1 MQSRR
6 PGHETVPLR
15 SGSVSTDVDDFFEA
29 AGGWRDELV
38 AMRPVLLGTGLDEQL
53 KWRQPC
59 YSLDG
64 HNIVIMGAMKAGM
77 TLGFFKGMFMSDPDG
92 VLVDNGPNSRSV
104 RRMFFTS
111 VDEVT
116 NRAEQVVRY
125 VAEAI
130 RVEESGVTAGPAP
143 EPEWVAELQVALD
156 ADAEFRAAFE
166 SLTPGRRRAYNLHFA
181 DAKQSST
188 RTARIE
194 RYRPK
199 ILDGKGLQDR

>member
-1 MQSRR
+1 MN
-6 PGHETVPLR
+6 P
-15 SGSVSTDVDDFFEA
+15 DVDAFIEGA
-29 AGGWRDELV
+29 SRWPEELL
-38 AMRPVLLGTGLDEQL
+38 AMRRILLATGLDETL

-59 YSLDG
+59 YTHDDR
-64 HNIVIMGAMKAGM
+64 NIVIMGEMKAGM

-92 VLVDNGPNSRSV
+92 VLEDNGPNSRSV

-111 VDEVT
+111 VAEVEQ
-116 NRAEQVVRY
+116 RAELVARY

-130 RVEESGVTAGPAP
+130 RVEQSGVTAGPAP
-143 EPEWVAELQVALD
+143 EPDWVAELQDALD
-156 ADAEFRAAFE
+156 ADPAFRAAFE
-166 SLTPGRRRAYNLHFA
+166 GLTPGRRRAYNLHFA

-188 RTARIE
+188 RAARVA

>member
-1 MQSRR
+1 MN
-6 PGHETVPLR
+6 P
-15 SGSVSTDVDDFFEA
+15 DVDAFIDG
-29 AGGWRDELV
+29 AGRWHDELL
-38 AMRPVLLGTGLDEQL
+38 AMRPILLATGLDETL

-59 YSLDG
+59 YTHDDR
-64 HNIVIMGAMKAGM
+64 NIVIMGEMKAGM

-92 VLVDNGPNSRSV
+92 VLEDNGPNSRSV

-111 VDEVT
+111 VAEVEQ
-116 NRAEQVVRY
+116 RAELVARY

-130 RVEESGVTAGPAP
+130 RVEQSGVTAGPAP
-143 EPEWVAELQVALD
+143 EPDWVAELQDALD
-156 ADAEFRAAFE
+156 ADPAFRAAFE
-166 SLTPGRRRAYNLHFA
+166 ALTPGRRRAYNLHFA

-188 RTARIE
+188 RAARVA